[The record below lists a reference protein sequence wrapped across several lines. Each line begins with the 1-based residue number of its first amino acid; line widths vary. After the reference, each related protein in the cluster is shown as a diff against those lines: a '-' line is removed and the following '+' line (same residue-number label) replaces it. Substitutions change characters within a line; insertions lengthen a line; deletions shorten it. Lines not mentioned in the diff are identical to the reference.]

1 MSRRIGLLQSVL
13 GLVSNGGVTIGLPSG
28 GLWNCLVRDRVRLFS
43 RYAVEFGHRVIG
55 EVRFELAVLDLG
67 SLGNLL
73 GYRLFEN
80 CVPAIASRSRASLGF
95 ERLRRH

>member
-13 GLVSNGGVTIGLPSG
+13 GSVSNGVVTIGLSSG
-28 GLWNCLVRDRVRLFS
+28 GLWNCPVRDRGRRFS

-67 SLGNLL
+67 SLGSLL
-73 GYRLFEN
+73 GFRSFEN